1 MRLNATKREGRRVS
15 RRLARKEAREPL
27 AISAEIRDEGMRVE
41 QYAPSKAK
49 QGFALRRLVFVRE
62 SGQERIGALQ
72 RLVDTLTCSNPE
84 PLASIKV
91 PLGPLDL
98 AWYMLAEAEISS
110 ERDVSIVKSLHSKL
124 KDGPILFMELMLR
137 NRWITID
144 VLNSD
149 SAGFARHLLDYL
161 AGVAKFGFGGAL
173 LLDLLGPPGRCSGC
187 WPHDGEVA
195 GGAVADSTLVISGS
209 GRW

>member
-1 MRLNATKREGRRVS
+1 VSREG
-15 RRLARKEAREPL
+15 LARKEAREPL
-27 AISAEIRDEGMRVE
+27 AISAEIRDEGMRVQ

-72 RLVDTLTCSNPE
+72 RLVDTPTCSNPE
-84 PLASIKV
+84 PLASIKEL

-124 KDGPILFMELMLR
+124 KDGPILIMELMLR
-137 NRWITID
+137 NRLITMD

-149 SAGFARHLLDYL
+149 SAALHVICWIIGPAWNIYVGRTKPLARHS
-161 AGVAKFGFGGAL
+161 V
-173 LLDLLGPPGRCSGC
+173 P
-187 WPHDGEVA
+187 
-195 GGAVADSTLVISGS
+195 
-209 GRW
+209 

>member
-1 MRLNATKREGRRVS
+1 VWSNTRPAKL
-15 RRLARKEAREPL
+15 
-27 AISAEIRDEGMRVE
+27 
-41 QYAPSKAK
+41 SKASPF
-49 QGFALRRLVFVRE
+49 GVLCSSE
-62 SGQERIGALQ
+62 SPAERGALQ

-84 PLASIKV
+84 PLASIKEL

-124 KDGPILFMELMLR
+124 KDGPILFIELLLR
-137 NRWITID
+137 NRWITMD

-149 SAGFARHLLDYL
+149 SARFARHLLDYL

-173 LLDLLGPPGRCSGC
+173 LLDLLGA
-187 WPHDGEVA
+187 W
-195 GGAVADSTLVISGS
+195 AVQRLLAA
-209 GRW
+209 RW